1 MKSCYNYQIIKTLIK
16 FEKET
21 RHRLHVLIKNKIT
34 VSSAKCETTSRAR
47 DAFCHLHRHDVL
59 IVPLTGILQCLI
71 TSMTRTF
78 LLVLISLG
86 DNPSRSRILC

>member
-1 MKSCYNYQIIKTLIK
+1 MKSCYNYQLIKTMTK
-16 FEKET
+16 FVKET

-34 VSSAKCETTSRAR
+34 VSSAKCETTSPAR
-47 DAFCHLHRHDVL
+47 DAFCPHRHDVL

-71 TSMTRTF
+71 TSMTRTV
-78 LLVLISLG
+78 LLVLISIG